1 MVTSN
6 PNASPALIPMGRFG
20 LVGDVASVAVM
31 RAMNDC
37 MTGQTI
43 PVNGGWYMS

>member
-6 PNASPALIPMGRFG
+6 PNASPALIPIGRFG
-20 LVGDVASVAVM
+20 LFDVASVAVM
-31 RAMNDC
+31 LAMNDY